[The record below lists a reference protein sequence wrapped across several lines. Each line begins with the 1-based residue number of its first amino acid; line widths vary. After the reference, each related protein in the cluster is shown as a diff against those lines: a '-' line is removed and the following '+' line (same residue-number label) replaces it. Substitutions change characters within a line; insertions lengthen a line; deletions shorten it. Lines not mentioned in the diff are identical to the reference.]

1 MNNLKLLKMLE
12 TAEERSKHQAS
23 HIQLFEDLIEK
34 CSLLESREAE
44 SEEKISELEKKLED
58 EMKAGK
64 AESLE
69 KEQLEKVIIKQQK
82 IMKLALA
89 RILPRKSE
97 IQFCQ
102 DHVATIRQY

>member
-1 MNNLKLLKMLE
+1 MKMLE

-23 HIQLFEDLIEK
+23 QVKSFKDLKEK

-44 SEEKISELEKKLED
+44 SQEKISELEKKLKE

-64 AESLE
+64 AKLLE
-69 KEQLEKVIIKQQK
+69 KEELEKVITEQQK

-102 DHVATIRQY
+102 DHVATIRQYENKYFY

>member
-1 MNNLKLLKMLE
+1 MFKQEAKEEKNNSFINRFLTFIVWQDLK
-12 TAEERSKHQAS
+12 
-23 HIQLFEDLIEK
+23 EK
-34 CSLLESREAE
+34 CSLLESRKAE
-44 SEEKISELEKKLED
+44 SQEKISKLEKKLKE

-64 AESLE
+64 AKLLE
-69 KEQLEKVIIKQQK
+69 KEELEKVITEQQK

-102 DHVATIRQY
+102 VHNNLKDFIFL

>member
-1 MNNLKLLKMLE
+1 MFKQEAKEEKNNSFINGFL
-12 TAEERSKHQAS
+12 TFSVWQ
-23 HIQLFEDLIEK
+23 EK
-34 CSLLESREAE
+34 CLLLESREAE
-44 SEEKISELEKKLED
+44 SQEKISKLEKKLKE

-64 AESLE
+64 AKLLE
-69 KEQLEKVIIKQQK
+69 KEELEKVITEQQK

-102 DHVATIRQY
+102 VHNNLKDFIFL